1 MLKYTISLTVIL
13 ALIWL
18 LFSGLWT
25 HPVILPL
32 GAASVALSVWLAWRL
47 GVLDREGHPLHLLI
61 PSLRYWSW
69 LLVQITKANGAV
81 AMAILSPRGRV
92 NPRLVRLPITQK
104 TELGR
109 TILANSITLTPG
121 TVSVHVRDRE
131 IWFYALNEHIAED
144 LLSGEMDR
152 RATRFEGEGES

>member
-13 ALIWL
+13 AIIWL

-25 HPVILPL
+25 HPVIVPL
-32 GAASVALSVWLAWRL
+32 GAASVALTVWLAWRL
-47 GVLDREGHPLHLLI
+47 GILDREGHPLHLLV

-69 LLVQITKANGAV
+69 LMVQITKANLAV
-81 AMAILSPRGRV
+81 AMAIVSPAGRI
-92 NPRLVRLPITQK
+92 NPRIVRLPITQK

-121 TVSVHVRDRE
+121 TVSIHVRDRE
-131 IWFYALNEHIAED
+131 IWFYALNEEIEKD

-152 RATRFEGEGES
+152 RATRFEGEG